1 MTSSKNTPSRAR
13 HAPEEK
19 AEPFHFAGHTIG
31 PGQRRR
37 IEIPIARLSFGAP
50 VSLDAE
56 IVVGKKPGPVLF
68 VTAAIHG
75 DEINGVEVISR
86 LSRVR
91 ALSRLRGVLIMI
103 PVVNVFGFMAQSR
116 YLPDR
121 RDLNRS
127 FPGSPGGSLAGQIA
141 NAMMEHVIAPADFGI
156 DLHTGAIHRRNLP
169 QIRANLEDERLKA
182 LALAFGAPVAMD
194 ASLLEGSLRHAAHE
208 QGVPVMT
215 YEGGEAL
222 RFDERSIRAGTNGVL
237 RVMQELGMLG
247 AIHKPLKKKPSIAR
261 SSKWLRAPSAGVL
274 RTEVKLGAEVREGA
288 ELGYVAGPF
297 GDEPEAVIADR
308 DGIVV
313 GLSALPVVNRG
324 DALFHVAQ
332 VRDAGATVKQIDA
345 FAEEMMQSPNL
356 WDNGSQS

>member
-1 MTSSKNTPSRAR
+1 MTSSKNTPSRGKPAQG
-13 HAPEEK
+13 EK
-19 AEPFHFAGHTIG
+19 ADPFHFAGHAIG

-56 IVVGKKPGPVLF
+56 VIVGKKSGPTLF
-68 VTAAIHG
+68 VCAAIHG

-86 LSRVR
+86 LARVR
-91 ALSRLRGVLIMI
+91 ALSRLRGRLILI

-127 FPGSPGGSLAGQIA
+127 FPGSSTGSLAGQIA
-141 NAMMEHVIAPADFGI
+141 NAMMEHVIAPSDFGI

-169 QIRANLEDERLKA
+169 QIRANLEDEKLKE
-182 LALAFGAPVAMD
+182 LSLAFGAPVALD
-194 ASLLEGSLRHAAHE
+194 ASLLEGSLRQAASE

-215 YEGGEAL
+215 YEAGEAL
-222 RFDERSIRAGTNGVL
+222 RFEERFIRPGVTGVI
-237 RVMQELGMLG
+237 RVMEALGMIAPL
-247 AIHKPLKKKPSIAR
+247 HKPLKKKPEIAR
-261 SSKWLRAPSAGVL
+261 SSKWLRAPAAGVL
-274 RTEVKLGAEVREGA
+274 RAQVKLGEEVKEGE
-288 ELGYVAGPF
+288 ELGYVAAPF
-297 GDEPEAVIADR
+297 GDEPEPVIADR

-324 DALFHVAQ
+324 DALFHIAQ
-332 VRDAGATVKQIDA
+332 VRDAGQTAKHIDA
-345 FAEEMMQSPNL
+345 FAEEMMQAPVL
-356 WDNGSQS
+356 WEEGSQS